1 MPKAEKELTHK
12 TLAREIETLVNRY
25 SKVEDETVSEA
36 CNILTQ
42 IREPLSLS
50 PAYFLPVV
58 DFFSG
63 SEERDGLE
71 AFLENRLK

>member
-1 MPKAEKELTHK
+1 MAKSEKELTHK

-25 SKVEDETVSEA
+25 SKVEDETISDA
-36 CNILTQ
+36 IGILTA

-50 PAYFLPVV
+50 PAYFNPVV

-63 SEERDGLE
+63 SEEHPGLE
-71 AFLENRLK
+71 EFLANRLK